1 MTESRPAARFWM
13 LGGAALAHVAIFA
26 GLFRGVYSI
35 PYSGTGLFYEY
46 GGRVLA
52 GQLPYR
58 DFFAEY
64 PPLAIVFFTIPRLL
78 GESFRWYYVW
88 YQVEVVAADLLI
100 VIALYLAARR
110 WKLSTWRLIGAYTAA
125 VLAVGPINLQQ
136 FDIFPAALSL
146 FAVLR
151 FASDDAIG
159 AGVLLALAVMT
170 KVYPILLA
178 PMFVLLAWQ
187 RNRRGIAKA
196 IAAFVVTCVLVLLP
210 WLMRG
215 PASLRGMLSFHAD
228 RGTHLDS
235 VYSTIAFAARSFGLT
250 WVNVVYNF
258 RSWNISG
265 PVPDALARWSTFVLI
280 GVLALMYA
288 VIYRTA
294 RDRGPDSARDIRF
307 AGHAAFVV
315 LLAAMVASKVLS
327 PQYLVWLTPFV
338 PFVIGPR
345 RVAVSVGVIVAGLL
359 TYWLYPWRYDAL
371 LNRDTSAVALLAAR
385 NVVLVATA
393 VLAVMSLRRARV
405 AGGTSP

>member
-1 MTESRPAARFWM
+1 M
-13 LGGAALAHVAIFA
+13 LGGAALGHVAIFA

-46 GGRVLA
+46 AGRVLA

-64 PPLAIVFFTIPRLL
+64 PPLAIGIFTVPRML
-78 GESFRWYYVW
+78 GESFRWFYVW
-88 YQVEVVAADLLI
+88 YQVEVVIADLLI
-100 VIALYLAARR
+100 VVALYLAARR
-110 WKLSTWRLIGAYTAA
+110 WALSPWMLIAVYTAA

-170 KVYPILLA
+170 KVYPLLLA
-178 PMFVLLAWQ
+178 PMFVLLAWRQ
-187 RNRRGIAKA
+187 HRHGVTKA
-196 IAAFVVTCVLVLLP
+196 IVAFVMTSIAVLLP
-210 WLMRG
+210 WLVRG
-215 PASLRGMLSFHAD
+215 PASLRGMLSFHAE

-235 VYSTIAFAARSFGLT
+235 VYSTIAFAARALGLT
-250 WVNVVYNF
+250 WVNIVYNF

-265 PVPDALARWSTFVLI
+265 PVPDVLARISTAML
-280 GVLALMYA
+280 LAMLAAAYG
-288 VIYRTA
+288 VIYWTA
-294 RDRGPDSARDIRF
+294 RDRSDAARDVRF
-307 AGHAAFVV
+307 IGHGALVV
-315 LLAAMVASKVLS
+315 LLVAMIASKVLS

-345 RVAVSVGVIVAGLL
+345 QRAVWAAFIVTGLL

-371 LNRDTSAVALLAAR
+371 LNRETSALALLAAR
-385 NVVLVATA
+385 NIALVATT
-393 VLAVMSLRRARV
+393 VLAVISLRRAPV
-405 AGGTSP
+405 ESSP